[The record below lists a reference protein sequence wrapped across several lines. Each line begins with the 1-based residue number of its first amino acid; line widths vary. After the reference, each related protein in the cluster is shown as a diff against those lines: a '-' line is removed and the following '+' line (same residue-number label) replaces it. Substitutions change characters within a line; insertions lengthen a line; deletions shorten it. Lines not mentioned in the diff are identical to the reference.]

1 MVAEIRENRPSE
13 TSEPRASRLDGVL
26 LALMVVALSVQGPD
40 VFAFGGMGFAVGH
53 LLVGVVGAV
62 AVVRCLVSGQS
73 LVLPPAMVHVLLGVF
88 ALMTLVD
95 TPTHGFG
102 AMILK
107 YVFQYLVL
115 LVCLN
120 LMTLAGPGRGERCVM
135 AGAWAVLAI
144 VLVNA
149 VAHFGAFSE
158 YYAHPW
164 DGHPNYDTMISGG
177 VNMEAT
183 WPAMLGVFFRDDRG
197 GRAYL
202 GLSYLYSALVQS
214 RAGLLLTALSVVYVM
229 LVRPGRPSA
238 RRVAGVAAIVAVA
251 VGIALLGPRAIAA
264 QRNSATQTTTVT
276 VADNT
281 GAEEQVTGTPGRLGI
296 WTGAAEAFWGSPI
309 TGFGAGQAMDAVRA
323 VTHFPYH
330 EDNVH
335 NYPLQV
341 LLDFGVIGFA
351 AFVVAVA
358 RFLAPNLRAR
368 LRNPFAAFVVLYLIG
383 GLIQFRG
390 GELLVGF
397 ALAGVFAFGPD
408 MSHAREG

>member
-1 MVAEIRENRPSE
+1 MATEALE
-13 TSEPRASRLDGVL
+13 TNASKVRARRLPCMDGAL

-40 VFAFGGMGFAVGH
+40 VFTFGGMGFAVGH
-53 LLVGVVGAV
+53 VLVGIVGLV
-62 AVVRCLVSGQS
+62 AVVRCLTSGRRV
-73 LVLPPAMVHVLLGVF
+73 VLPPVMIHVLLGVF

-95 TPTHGFG
+95 TPGHGFG

-120 LMTLAGPGRGERCVM
+120 FMSLIGPERSEHCVT

-149 VAHFGAFSE
+149 VAHVDAFAE

-164 DGHPNYDTMISGG
+164 DGHPNYAAVISGG

-183 WPAMLGVFFRDDRG
+183 WPAMLGVFFRD
-197 GRAYL
+197 GRQGRVYL
-202 GLSYLYSALVQS
+202 GLSCLYAVLVQS
-214 RAGLLLTALSVVYVM
+214 RAGLLLTALSIVYVM
-229 LVRPGRPSA
+229 LVRPGRPSV
-238 RRVAGVAAIVAVA
+238 RRVVAVMAVIAVAAGV
-251 VGIALLGPRAIAA
+251 ALLGPRALAA
-264 QRNSATQTTTVT
+264 QRDSATDTTTVV
-276 VADNT
+276 VASEDT
-281 GAEEQVTGTPGRLGI
+281 STEVVTGTPGRLGI
-296 WTGAAEAFWGSPI
+296 WTGAAEAFWGSPL

-341 LLDFGVIGFA
+341 LLDFGLIGFA
-351 AFVVAVA
+351 AFVAGVIC
-358 RFLAPNLRAR
+358 FLVPNLRAR

-397 ALAGVFAFGPD
+397 ALAGVVAFGPD
-408 MSHAREG
+408 MSRAREG